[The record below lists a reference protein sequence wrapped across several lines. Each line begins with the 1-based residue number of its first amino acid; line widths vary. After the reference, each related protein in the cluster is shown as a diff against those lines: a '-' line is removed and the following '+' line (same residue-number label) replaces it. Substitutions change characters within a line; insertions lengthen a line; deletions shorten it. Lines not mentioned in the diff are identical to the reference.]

1 MAAQW
6 LTMAEYARRNRISRV
21 AVLKAVRDG
30 RIEHNGETGRACRVR
45 GPLAEPVHAVAPATS
60 QSGAPSAVLS
70 LAEAKLEKLKAD
82 VELQRQRIA
91 ANINESRRAYVEM
104 MLEEYVQA
112 FTPFKSRLVELRLTA
127 EQLAALGSVVE
138 ECLQSFLAR
147 VQQRIDEKP

>member
-1 MAAQW
+1 MAAKW
-6 LTMAEYARRNRISRV
+6 LTMAEYARRNGITRE
-21 AVLKAVRDG
+21 AVRQAVKNG

-60 QSGAPSAVLS
+60 NTAADTRF
-70 LAEAKLEKLKAD
+70 AEAKLEKLKAD

-91 ANINESRRAYVEM
+91 ANINESRRAYMEM
-104 MLEEYVQA
+104 LLEEYVQA

-127 EQLAALGSVVE
+127 DQLAALGSVVE

-147 VQQRIDEKP
+147 VQQRIDEEP

>member
-6 LTMAEYARRNRISRV
+6 LTMAEYARRNGITRE
-21 AVLKAVRDG
+21 AVRQAVKSG
-30 RIEHNGETGRACRVR
+30 RIEHNGKTGRACRVR

-60 QSGAPSAVLS
+60 NTAADTRF
-70 LAEAKLEKLKAD
+70 AEAKLEKLKAD

-104 MLEEYVQA
+104 ILEEYVQA

-127 EQLAALGSVVE
+127 DQLAALGSVVE

-147 VQQRIDEKP
+147 VQQRIDEQ

>member
-6 LTMAEYARRNRISRV
+6 LTMAEYARRNGITRE
-21 AVLKAVRDG
+21 AVRQAVKNG
-30 RIEHNGETGRACRVR
+30 RIENNGKTGRECRVR

-60 QSGAPSAVLS
+60 NPAADTR
-70 LAEAKLEKLKAD
+70 LAEVKLAKLKAD

-91 ANINESRRAYVEM
+91 ANVNESRRAYVEM
-104 MLEEYVQA
+104 ILEEYVQA

-127 EQLAALGSVVE
+127 DQLSALGSVVE

-147 VQQRIDEKP
+147 VQQRIDEEP

>member
-1 MAAQW
+1 MAAKW
-6 LTMAEYARRNRISRV
+6 LTMAEYARRNGITRE
-21 AVLKAVRDG
+21 AVRQAVKNG

-60 QSGAPSAVLS
+60 NTAADTRF
-70 LAEAKLEKLKAD
+70 AEAKLEKLKAD

-104 MLEEYVQA
+104 ILEEYVQA

-127 EQLAALGSVVE
+127 DQLAALGSVVE

-147 VQQRIDEKP
+147 VQQRIDEQ

>member
-1 MAAQW
+1 MAAKW
-6 LTMAEYARRNRISRV
+6 LTMAEYARRNGITRE
-21 AVLKAVRDG
+21 AVRQAVKNG

-60 QSGAPSAVLS
+60 NTAADTRF
-70 LAEAKLEKLKAD
+70 AEAKLEKLKAD

-104 MLEEYVQA
+104 ILEEYVQA

-127 EQLAALGSVVE
+127 DQLAALGSVVE

-147 VQQRIDEKP
+147 VQQRIDEEP